1 LLSTPG
7 NRRGGGPS
15 GSFVEGDSYDSTIDE
30 IEAMGGDPSFLDGY
44 AGAAGDGDDGSA
56 SPRDSS
62 DGDGDGDGGWEVDV
76 EEGWNGVV
84 DDNAHFDF
92 D

>member
-1 LLSTPG
+1 
-7 NRRGGGPS
+7 
-15 GSFVEGDSYDSTIDE
+15 VEGDSYDSTIDE
-30 IEAMGGDPSFLDGY
+30 IEAMGGDPTFLDEY
-44 AGAAGDGDDGSA
+44 AGGDGDDGSA

-62 DGDGDGDGGWEVDV
+62 DGEGDGGWEVDV